1 MAVQFSRLVQ
11 AAIMIGL
18 GASLTTIQTTQAHE
32 GASGVV
38 KQRMMAMKDMA
49 DGTKELSLMVT
60 GKKAYD
66 AKRVKVIAAMIKG
79 HADEIPNLFPKGTD
93 GHPSEATAKIW
104 THWDDFKGH
113 AEKLAELAD
122 GLASTAQNGKTAAI
136 GSFAK
141 IGKTCSGCHEDYRTK
156 KK

>member
-1 MAVQFSRLVQ
+1 MPVQFSRLIQ
-11 AAIMIGL
+11 ATLVLGL
-18 GASLTTIQTTQAHE
+18 GASVVAGQTAQAHK

-49 DGTKELSLMVT
+49 AGTKELSLMVT

-66 AKRVKVIAAMIKG
+66 AERVKAIAAAIKG
-79 HADEIPNLFPKGTD
+79 HAGEIPKLFPKGTNH
-93 GHPSEATAKIW
+93 HPSEATAKIW

-122 GLASTAQNGKTAAI
+122 GLASAAPNGKMAAI

-141 IGKTCSGCHEDYRTK
+141 IGKTCSGCHEDYRAK

>member
-1 MAVQFSRLVQ
+1 
-11 AAIMIGL
+11 MIGL
-18 GASLTTIQTTQAHE
+18 GGSIITIQTTQAHE

-49 DGTKELSLMVT
+49 AGTKELSLMVT

-66 AKRVKVIAAMIKG
+66 AERVKAIAAMIKG
-79 HADEIPNLFPKGTD
+79 HAGEIPKLFPKGTNH
-93 GHPSEATAKIW
+93 HPSEATAKVW

-113 AEKLAELAD
+113 AQKLAEFAD
-122 GLASTAQNGKTAAI
+122 GLASAAPNGKTAAL

-141 IGKTCSGCHEDYRTK
+141 IGKTCSGCHEDYRAK
-156 KK
+156 KKKH